1 MQRLARSWTRWR
13 QSRRAA
19 RLLRRQE
26 KAALLLTPLLYQAL
40 TPVAE
45 AMARLDARQQETR
58 QLVQALVEMPRQPE
72 PQTQELLLEI
82 LSSLQPTAQEQIVPL
97 LGPPPLPTSSPSS
110 AS

>member
-13 QSRRAA
+13 QSRRQA

-26 KAALLLTPLLYQAL
+26 EMRLLLTPLLYQAL

-45 AMARLDARQQETR
+45 AMARLDSRQQETR
-58 QLVQALVEMPRQPE
+58 QRQQELLLMVEARHRE
-72 PQTQELLLEI
+72 TQELLLEI